1 MYFQILRQNNGN
13 YVRRY
18 TTHSKNASPTFAKSL
33 NKSRIKFFDIMKK
46 KLASVSLLLLA
57 FAANAQM
64 TTMSTAP
71 SIEKPEYNKWSIEL
85 NGGVNKPTRAM
96 TPGYAT
102 ESLNLFHGDLGV
114 RYMFNPKFGV
124 KLDVGYDQFTEKNN
138 TPDFESRYVRASLQ
152 GVINV
157 GRALNFETWTN
168 TIGILAHGGFGVSQ
182 ISTETGFGGQD
193 YMAHGIAGLT
203 GQIKLSNRVA
213 LTGDLTGIINGRQ
226 NWNFD
231 GMGNTTTDSFDG
243 ILLNASVGLTFYLGK
258 NEKHADWYSEE
269 NERLNKLEDRVTT
282 IETGL
287 IDSDKDGV
295 ADLYDLEPNTIA
307 GVAVNTKGQS
317 IDNNQNG
324 VPDELESYLE
334 KTYGQNGKDA
344 TNSTVEELINGGYV
358 NVYFDF
364 NSSKPT
370 NASLSGV
377 DFLVKYLKNN
387 PGKSADIIGYADEI
401 GKTSYNTQLSRKRA
415 EAVKKVAVNAGIDA
429 SRLNVIANGEDTS
442 VNKNSKEARQIVRRV
457 TFQVK

>member
-1 MYFQILRQNNGN
+1 
-13 YVRRY
+13 
-18 TTHSKNASPTFAKSL
+18 
-33 NKSRIKFFDIMKK
+33 MKK
-46 KLASVSLLLLA
+46 KLVSASLLLLS
-57 FAANAQM
+57 FAAGAQNM
-64 TTMSTAP
+64 APTSTKP
-71 SIEKPEYNKWSIEL
+71 STEQEYNKWSLEL

-96 TPGYAT
+96 TPGYTT
-102 ESLNLFHGDLGV
+102 ESLNFFHGDLGV
-114 RYMFNPKFGV
+114 RYMFSPKFGV
-124 KLDVGYDQFTEKNN
+124 KLDVGYDQFQEKKD

-168 TIGILAHGGFGVSQ
+168 TIGLLAHGGFGVSQ
-182 ISTETGFGGQD
+182 ISTQTGFGGQD

-203 GQIKLSNRVA
+203 GQIRLSNRVA
-213 LTGDLTGIINGRQ
+213 LTGDLTGIVNGRQ

-231 GMGNTTTDSFDG
+231 GMGNTSTGSFDG
-243 ILLNASVGLTFYLGK
+243 VLLNASVGLTFYLGK
-258 NEKHADWYSEE
+258 QAKHADWVGE
-269 NERLNKLEDRVTT
+269 EDRIGELEKRVDL

-317 IDNNQNG
+317 IDTNQNG
-324 VPDELESYLE
+324 VPDELESYLD
-334 KTYGQNGKDA
+334 KTYEKKGTGTA
-344 TNSTVEELINGGYV
+344 TNNTVEELINGGYV

-377 DFLVKYLKNN
+377 DFLVKYMKNN

-401 GKTSYNTQLSRKRA
+401 GNSNYNTELSRKRA

>member
-1 MYFQILRQNNGN
+1 
-13 YVRRY
+13 
-18 TTHSKNASPTFAKSL
+18 
-33 NKSRIKFFDIMKK
+33 MKK
-46 KLASVSLLLLA
+46 KLVSASLLLLS
-57 FAANAQM
+57 FAAGAQNM
-64 TTMSTAP
+64 APTSTKP
-71 SIEKPEYNKWSIEL
+71 STEQEYNKWSLEL

-96 TPGYAT
+96 TPGYTT
-102 ESLNLFHGDLGV
+102 ESLNFFHGDLGV
-114 RYMFNPKFGV
+114 RYMFSPKFGV
-124 KLDVGYDQFTEKNN
+124 KLDVGYDQFQEKKD

-168 TIGILAHGGFGVSQ
+168 TIGLLAHGGFGVSQ
-182 ISTETGFGGQD
+182 ISTQTGFGGQD

-203 GQIKLSNRVA
+203 GQIRLSNRVA
-213 LTGDLTGIINGRQ
+213 LTGDLTGIVNGRQ

-231 GMGNTTTDSFDG
+231 GMGNTSTGSFDG
-243 ILLNASVGLTFYLGK
+243 VLLNASVGLTFYLGK
-258 NEKHADWYSEE
+258 QAKHADWVGE
-269 NERLNKLEDRVTT
+269 EDRIGELEKRVDL

-317 IDNNQNG
+317 IDTNQNG
-324 VPDELESYLE
+324 VPDELESYLD
-334 KTYGQNGKDA
+334 KTYEKKGAGTA
-344 TNSTVEELINGGYV
+344 TNNTVEELINGGYV

-377 DFLVKYLKNN
+377 DFLVKYMKNN
-387 PGKSADIIGYADEI
+387 PEKSADIIGYADEI
-401 GKTSYNTQLSRKRA
+401 GNSNYNTELSRKRA

>member
-1 MYFQILRQNNGN
+1 
-13 YVRRY
+13 
-18 TTHSKNASPTFAKSL
+18 
-33 NKSRIKFFDIMKK
+33 MKK
-46 KLASVSLLLLA
+46 KLASLSLLLLTV
-57 FAANAQM
+57 AAGAQNM
-64 TTMSTAP
+64 ATTSAKPSTDQ
-71 SIEKPEYNKWSIEL
+71 EYNKWSIEL
-85 NGGVNKPTRAM
+85 NGGVNKPTRTM
-96 TPGYAT
+96 TPGYST
-102 ESLNLFHGDLGV
+102 ESLNFFHADLGA
-114 RYMFNPKFGV
+114 RYMFNPKFGL
-124 KLDVGYDQFTEKNN
+124 KLDVGYDQFKEREN

-152 GVINV
+152 GVVNV

-182 ISTETGFGGQD
+182 ISTETGPGGQD

-213 LTGDLTGIINGRQ
+213 LTGDLTGIVNGRQ

-231 GMGNTTTDSFDG
+231 GMGNTTSGSFDG
-243 ILLNASVGLTFYLGK
+243 VLLNASVGLTFYLGK
-258 NEKHADWYSEE
+258 NAKHADWVGEE
-269 NERLNKLEDRVTT
+269 DRYKELEERVTT

-287 IDSDKDGV
+287 IDTDKDGV
-295 ADLYDLEPNTIA
+295 ADLYDLEPNTVS

-317 IDNNQNG
+317 IDTNQNG

-334 KTYGQNGKDA
+334 KTYGQNGKATA
-344 TNSTVEELINGGYV
+344 TNGTIEELINGGYV

-387 PGKSADIIGYADEI
+387 PGKTADIIGYSDEI
-401 GKTSYNTQLSRKRA
+401 GSSNYNTELSRKRA
-415 EAVKKVAVNAGIDA
+415 EAVKSVATNAGIDA

>member
-1 MYFQILRQNNGN
+1 
-13 YVRRY
+13 
-18 TTHSKNASPTFAKSL
+18 
-33 NKSRIKFFDIMKK
+33 MKK
-46 KLASVSLLLLA
+46 KLVSASLLLLS
-57 FAANAQM
+57 FAAGAQNM
-64 TTMSTAP
+64 ATTSTTP
-71 SIEKPEYNKWSIEL
+71 SVDQEYNKWSIEL

-102 ESLNLFHGDLGV
+102 ESANFFHGDLGV
-114 RYMFNPKFGV
+114 RYMFNPKFGL
-124 KLDVGYDQFTEKNN
+124 KLDVGYDQFKEKKN

-152 GVINV
+152 GVVNV

-213 LTGDLTGIINGRQ
+213 LTGDLTGIVNGRQ

-231 GMGNTTTDSFDG
+231 GMGNTTAGSFDG
-243 ILLNASVGLTFYLGK
+243 VLLNASVGLTFYLGK
-258 NEKHADWYSEE
+258 QTKHADWVGE
-269 NERLNKLEDRVTT
+269 EDRIGELEKRVDL

-295 ADLYDLEPNTIA
+295 ADLYDLEPNTVS

-317 IDNNQNG
+317 IDTNQNG

-334 KTYGQNGKDA
+334 KTYEKKGAGTA
-344 TNSTVEELINGGYV
+344 TNNTVEELINGGYV

-401 GKTSYNTQLSRKRA
+401 GNTKYNTELSRKRA

-442 VNKNSKEARQIVRRV
+442 VNKKSKEARQIVRRV

>member
-1 MYFQILRQNNGN
+1 
-13 YVRRY
+13 
-18 TTHSKNASPTFAKSL
+18 
-33 NKSRIKFFDIMKK
+33 MKK
-46 KLASVSLLLLA
+46 KLVSASLLLLS
-57 FAANAQM
+57 FAAGAQNM
-64 TTMSTAP
+64 ATTTTKPST
-71 SIEKPEYNKWSIEL
+71 EQEYNKWSLEL
-85 NGGVNKPTRAM
+85 NGGVNKPTRTM

-102 ESLNLFHGDLGV
+102 ETANFFHGDLGV
-114 RYMFNPKFGV
+114 RYMFNPKFGL
-124 KLDVGYDQFTEKNN
+124 KLDVGYDQFKEKKN

-152 GVINV
+152 GVVNI

-168 TIGILAHGGFGVSQ
+168 TIGLLAHGGFGVSQ

-203 GQIKLSNRVA
+203 GQIRLSNRVA
-213 LTGDLTGIINGRQ
+213 LTGDLTGIVNGRQ

-231 GMGNTTTDSFDG
+231 GMGNTTTGSFDG
-243 ILLNASVGLTFYLGK
+243 VLLNASVGLTFYLGK
-258 NEKHADWYSEE
+258 QTKHADWVGE
-269 NERLNKLEDRVTT
+269 EDRIGELEKRVDL

-295 ADLYDLEPNTIA
+295 ADLYDLEPNSIA

-317 IDNNQNG
+317 IDTNQNG
-324 VPDELESYLE
+324 VPDELESYLD
-334 KTYGQNGKDA
+334 KTYEKKGAG
-344 TNSTVEELINGGYV
+344 TNTNNTVEELINGGYV

-401 GKTSYNTQLSRKRA
+401 GNTNYNTELSRKRA

>member
-1 MYFQILRQNNGN
+1 
-13 YVRRY
+13 
-18 TTHSKNASPTFAKSL
+18 
-33 NKSRIKFFDIMKK
+33 MKK
-46 KLASVSLLLLA
+46 KLVSASLLLLS
-57 FAANAQM
+57 FAAGAQNM
-64 TTMSTAP
+64 ATTST
-71 SIEKPEYNKWSIEL
+71 KPNVDQEYNKWSIEL
-85 NGGVNKPTRAM
+85 NGGVNKPTRTI

-102 ESLNLFHGDLGV
+102 ETANFFHGDLGV
-114 RYMFNPKFGV
+114 RYMFNPKFGL
-124 KLDVGYDQFTEKNN
+124 KLDVGYDQFKEKKN

-152 GVINV
+152 GVVNV

-168 TIGILAHGGFGVSQ
+168 TFGLLAHGGFGVAQ

-213 LTGDLTGIINGRQ
+213 LTGDLTGIVNGRQ

-231 GMGNTTTDSFDG
+231 GMGNTTTGSFDG
-243 ILLNASVGLTFYLGK
+243 VLLNASVGLTFYLGK
-258 NEKHADWYSEE
+258 QTKHADWVGE
-269 NERLNKLEDRVTT
+269 EDRIGELEKRVDL

-295 ADLYDLEPNTIA
+295 ADLYDLEPNSIA

-317 IDNNQNG
+317 IDTNQNG
-324 VPDELESYLE
+324 VPDELESYLD
-334 KTYGQNGKDA
+334 KTYEKKGNNV
-344 TNSTVEELINGGYV
+344 TNNTVEELINGGYV

-370 NASLSGV
+370 NSSLSGV

-401 GKTSYNTQLSRKRA
+401 GNTEYNTELSRKRA

>member
-1 MYFQILRQNNGN
+1 MA
-13 YVRRY
+13 
-18 TTHSKNASPTFAKSL
+18 TT
-33 NKSRIKFFDIMKK
+33 
-46 KLASVSLLLLA
+46 
-57 FAANAQM
+57 
-64 TTMSTAP
+64 ST
-71 SIEKPEYNKWSIEL
+71 KPNVEQEYNKWSIEL

-96 TPGYAT
+96 TPGYTT
-102 ESLNLFHGDLGV
+102 ESLNFFHGDLGV
-114 RYMFNPKFGV
+114 RYMFNPKFGL
-124 KLDVGYDQFTEKNN
+124 KLDVGYDQFKEKKD

-168 TIGILAHGGFGVSQ
+168 TIGLLAHGGFGVSQ

-203 GQIKLSNRVA
+203 GQIRLSDRVA

-231 GMGNTTTDSFDG
+231 GMGNTTTGSFDG

-258 NEKHADWYSEE
+258 NQKHADWVGE
-269 NERLNKLEDRVTT
+269 EDRIGELEKRVDL

-295 ADLYDLEPNTIA
+295 ADLYDLEPNSIA

-324 VPDELESYLE
+324 VPDELESYLD
-334 KTYGQNGKDA
+334 KTYEKKGAGTA
-344 TNSTVEELINGGYV
+344 TNNTVEELINGGYV

-401 GKTSYNTQLSRKRA
+401 GNSNYNVELSRKRA

>member
-1 MYFQILRQNNGN
+1 
-13 YVRRY
+13 
-18 TTHSKNASPTFAKSL
+18 
-33 NKSRIKFFDIMKK
+33 MKK
-46 KLASVSLLLLA
+46 KLASLSLLLLTV
-57 FAANAQM
+57 AAGAQNM
-64 TTMSTAP
+64 ATTSAKPSTDQ
-71 SIEKPEYNKWSIEL
+71 EYNKWSIEL
-85 NGGVNKPTRAM
+85 NGGVNKPTRTM
-96 TPGYAT
+96 TPGYST
-102 ESLNLFHGDLGV
+102 ESLNFFHADLGA
-114 RYMFNPKFGV
+114 RYMFNPKFGL
-124 KLDVGYDQFTEKNN
+124 KLDVGYDQFKEREN

-152 GVINV
+152 GVVNV

-182 ISTETGFGGQD
+182 ISTETGPGGQD

-213 LTGDLTGIINGRQ
+213 LTGDLTGIVNGRQ

-231 GMGNTTTDSFDG
+231 GMGNTTSGSFDG
-243 ILLNASVGLTFYLGK
+243 VLLNASVGLTFYLGK
-258 NEKHADWYSEE
+258 NAKHADWVGEE
-269 NERLNKLEDRVTT
+269 DRYKELEERVTT

-287 IDSDKDGV
+287 IDTDKDGV
-295 ADLYDLEPNTIA
+295 ADLYDLEPNTVS

-317 IDNNQNG
+317 IDTNQNG

-334 KTYGQNGKDA
+334 KTYGQNGKAAA
-344 TNSTVEELINGGYV
+344 TNGTIEELINGGYV

-387 PGKSADIIGYADEI
+387 PGKTADIIGYSDEI
-401 GKTSYNTQLSRKRA
+401 GSSNYNTELSRKRA
-415 EAVKKVAVNAGIDA
+415 EAVKSVATNAGIDA

>member
-1 MYFQILRQNNGN
+1 
-13 YVRRY
+13 
-18 TTHSKNASPTFAKSL
+18 
-33 NKSRIKFFDIMKK
+33 MKK
-46 KLASVSLLLLA
+46 KLVSASLLLLS
-57 FAANAQM
+57 FAAGAQNM
-64 TTMSTAP
+64 ATTSTTP
-71 SIEKPEYNKWSIEL
+71 RVEQEYNKWSIEL
-85 NGGVNKPTRAM
+85 NGGVNKPTRTM
-96 TPGYAT
+96 TPGYTT
-102 ESLNLFHGDLGV
+102 ETANFFHGDLGV
-114 RYMFNPKFGV
+114 RYMFNPKFGL
-124 KLDVGYDQFTEKNN
+124 KLDVGYDQFKEKKN

-152 GVINV
+152 GVVNV

-168 TIGILAHGGFGVSQ
+168 TIGLLAHGGFGVSQ

-203 GQIKLSNRVA
+203 GQIRLSNRVA
-213 LTGDLTGIINGRQ
+213 LTGDLTGIVNGRQ

-231 GMGNTTTDSFDG
+231 GMGNTTTGSFDG
-243 ILLNASVGLTFYLGK
+243 VLLNASVGLTFYLGK
-258 NEKHADWYSEE
+258 QAKHADWVGE
-269 NERLNKLEDRVTT
+269 EDRIGELEKRVDL

-295 ADLYDLEPNTIA
+295 ADLYDLEPNSIA

-317 IDNNQNG
+317 IDTNQNG
-324 VPDELESYLE
+324 VPDELESYLD
-334 KTYGQNGKDA
+334 KTYEKKGAGSA
-344 TNSTVEELINGGYV
+344 TNNTVEELINGGYV

-401 GKTSYNTQLSRKRA
+401 GNTNYNTELSRKRA